1 MTFLIL
7 QRSLTSF
14 KLNIRLVVL
23 VVFPKICSVFVKNNF
38 EIKEGKMITGI
49 TFKALKKWHVEWE
62 CDKWK
67 N

>member
-7 QRSLTSF
+7 QRLLTSF

-49 TFKALKKWHVEWE
+49 TFKALKK
-62 CDKWK
+62 
-67 N
+67 

>member
-1 MTFLIL
+1 ML
-7 QRSLTSF
+7 QRSSTSF
-14 KLNIRLVVL
+14 KLNILLVVL

-38 EIKEGKMITGI
+38 KIKEAKLITGI

-62 CDKWK
+62 CNKWK